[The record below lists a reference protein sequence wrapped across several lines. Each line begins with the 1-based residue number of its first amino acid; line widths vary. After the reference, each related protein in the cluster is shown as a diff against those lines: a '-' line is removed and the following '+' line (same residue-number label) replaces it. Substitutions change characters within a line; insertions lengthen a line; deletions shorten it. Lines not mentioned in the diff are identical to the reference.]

1 MADQDY
7 SESAFLEFLRQ
18 SAVSGIVKP
27 ATGRARKLAA
37 EQLLIQL
44 KSHER
49 LDLRAMDVDELCS
62 RFHKLQGSTI
72 RPENLEIYS
81 QRLDSALN
89 DFFRWRESP
98 VKFVS
103 NEGELPE
110 SRKVARR
117 DDVGQAAAR
126 EELALN
132 PPRSP
137 HDIFPVPL
145 REDLVVYL
153 QNIPLD
159 MTRQEAN
166 KIAAVVQALAVADEK
181 K

>member
-1 MADQDY
+1 MTEQDY
-7 SESAFLEFLRQ
+7 SQSAFLEFLRQ

-27 ATGRARKLAA
+27 ATGRARKLAV
-37 EQLLIQL
+37 EQLMAQL

-49 LDLRAMDVDELCS
+49 TDLRVVDVDELCS
-62 RFHKLQGSTI
+62 RFHKIQGSTI
-72 RPENLEIYS
+72 RPENLEVYN
-81 QRLDSALN
+81 QRFSSALK
-89 DFFRWRESP
+89 DFIRWRENP
-98 VKFVS
+98 AQFVS
-103 NEGELPE
+103 SEGELPE
-110 SRKVARR
+110 SKMVARR
-117 DDVGQAAAR
+117 DDAGQAAAR

-137 HDIFPVPL
+137 HDIFPVPI

-159 MTRQEAN
+159 MTREEAN

-181 K
+181 E